1 MFFIK
6 TVILYNLIIINVINN
21 NLNDSWFM
29 FTIILEHDEL
39 IIWTQDWKKIKVLIL
54 TVVDNKS

>member
-1 MFFIK
+1 
-6 TVILYNLIIINVINN
+6 
-21 NLNDSWFM
+21 M